1 MPDPSPVLKVL
12 HTGETDITST
22 DISKFTFHSGYPTL
36 KVATSGSTTL
46 TIPSGQDLSQ
56 IVVTHNLGYTPIYLC
71 SITYSTKAYQVPG
84 VVKPYPSIVVT
95 TTSGPSA
102 LVFSTGC
109 TDPNELIIQASTA
122 NFNNVT
128 SDVTMTANWI
138 IFLDEF

>member
-46 TIPSGQDLSQ
+46 TISAGDAFGE
-56 IVVTHNLGYTPIYLC
+56 VTVNHNLGYVPVYL
-71 SITYSTKAYQVPG
+71 SNITYSTKAYQVAAS
-84 VVKPYPSIVVT
+84 VVPYPYISVAA
-95 TTSGPSA
+95 SGGPSIISFYA
-102 LVFSTGC
+102 T
-109 TDPNELIIQASTA
+109 TDDNTLTLGAITTDTDTVVSD
-122 NFNNVT
+122 T
-128 SDVTMTANWI
+128 SFTANWI